1 MSKDRKVRN
10 FDFLKQT
17 PTELP
22 SREEV
27 IQKTAELTGQKRV
40 GEEVSREGGTG
51 SSVSEPIFVVPEPPV
66 VKIVEPIFPTIPTPV
81 KVAEIVAPVTIEKE
95 KKAPIKKPKA
105 VEPPPVVQ
113 AIVEKGKVGRRALVD
128 TRKPFTTTIT
138 VDNKRQLRQLCAEYD
153 IAMSDVINEILSA
166 HFEQRTP
173 SF

>member
-40 GEEVSREGGTG
+40 GEETP
-51 SSVSEPIFVVPEPPV
+51 SVSEPILVVPEPPI
-66 VKIVEPIFPTIPTPV
+66 VKIVEPVVSPIPTPIKAV
-81 KVAEIVAPVTIEKE
+81 EIVAPIEKE
-95 KKAPIKKPKA
+95 KKTVVKKPKA

-128 TRKPFTTTIT
+128 VRKPFTTTIT
-138 VDNKRQLRQLCAEYD
+138 VDNKRQLRQLCAEHD
-153 IAMSDVINEILSA
+153 IAMSDVINEILAA

>member
-40 GEEVSREGGTG
+40 GEEDP
-51 SSVSEPIFVVPEPPV
+51 SVSEPIFVVPEPPV
-66 VKIVEPIFPTIPTPV
+66 VKIVEPIVPTIPTPV
-81 KVAEIVAPVTIEKE
+81 KVAEIVAPMAIEKE

>member
-17 PTELP
+17 PIELP

-40 GEEVSREGGTG
+40 GEEDSREGGTDP
-51 SSVSEPIFVVPEPPV
+51 SVLAPILTVAEPQIAQ
-66 VKIVEPIFPTIPTPV
+66 IVEP
-81 KVAEIVAPVTIEKE
+81 VAPSIPKPKKAEKAV
-95 KKAPIKKPKA
+95 APIKKA
-105 VEPPPVVQ
+105 QEAPVKKPQVVVPSSVVP
-113 AIVEKGKVGRRALVD
+113 AIVEKGKVGRRALIDV
-128 TRKPFTTTIT
+128 RKPFTTTIT

-153 IAMSDVINEILSA
+153 IAMSDVINEILAA
-166 HFEQRTP
+166 HFEQRAP